1 MGSECNFSPQTPH
14 YDIKMSKRTR
24 KPLNL
29 KGEANQWATSS
40 CSFEGK
46 GTQEEEENEE
56 DKRSKKI
63 DEEQENDH
71 KKSLKQL
78 IEGRSSLGKHFT
90 EEEKQLHHVV
100 VKQHEESLDGLKLG
114 KMARFLSRLIKIK
127 RKKKVLQL
135 TM

>member
-1 MGSECNFSPQTPH
+1 MGSECNCLPQTPH

-29 KGEANQWATSS
+29 EGEANQWATNS
-40 CSFEGK
+40 CSYEGK

-56 DKRSKKI
+56 DKRSKRS

-90 EEEKQLHHVV
+90 EEEKQLQVV
-100 VKQHEESLDGLKLG
+100 VKQHEENLDGLKLG
-114 KMARFLSRLIKIK
+114 KMARFLSSLIKLK
-127 RKKKVLQL
+127 RKKKVLRL

>member
-1 MGSECNFSPQTPH
+1 
-14 YDIKMSKRTR
+14 MSKRTR

-29 KGEANQWATSS
+29 KGEANQWATNS
-40 CSFEGK
+40 CSFEGT
-46 GTQEEEENEE
+46 GTQNDAQEEVENEE
-56 DKRSKKI
+56 EKRSKRI

-90 EEEKQLHHVV
+90 QEEKQLQVV
-100 VKQHEESLDGLKLG
+100 VKQHEETLDGMKLG

-127 RKKKVLQL
+127 KKKKVLQL